1 MNLKEFYEVS
11 GGDYEATV
19 QRIRNED
26 MLKKFVMKYAAD
38 PSYSNLTAAVAD
50 KDWETAFRS
59 VHTIKGIAQ
68 NLGFDRLQAAAELL
82 TEDLRG
88 PSELSSEKLLEDVS
102 VCHAEIIDAIKALA
116 D

>member
-1 MNLKEFYEVS
+1 MNLKEFYEAS
-11 GGDYEATV
+11 GGDYEDAV

-38 PSYSNLTAAVAD
+38 PSYSNLTAAVA
-50 KDWETAFRS
+50 EN
-59 VHTIKGIAQ
+59 TIKGIAQ

-102 VCHAEIIDAIKALA
+102 VCHAEIIDAIKALE

>member
-1 MNLKEFYEVS
+1 MNLKEFYDTT

-19 QRIRNED
+19 QRLQNEEF
-26 MLKKFVMKYAAD
+26 LKQFVIKYAAD
-38 PSYSNLTAAVAD
+38 PSYSNLMAA
-50 KDWETAFRS
+50 DWETAFRS
-59 VHTIKGIAQ
+59 AHTIKGIAQ

-102 VCHAEIIDAIKALA
+102 VCHAEIIDAIKALE

>member
-1 MNLKEFYEVS
+1 MNLKEFYEAS
-11 GGDYEATV
+11 GGDYEDAV

-38 PSYSNLTAAVAD
+38 PSYSNLT
-50 KDWETAFRS
+50 DWETAFRS

-68 NLGFDRLQAAAELL
+68 NLGFARLQAAAELL

-102 VCHAEIIDAIKALA
+102 VCHAEIIDAIKALE

>member
-11 GGDYEATV
+11 GGDYEDAV

-38 PSYSNLTAAVAD
+38 PSYSNLIAAVAD

-68 NLGFDRLQAAAELL
+68 NLGFARLQAAAELL

-88 PSELSSEKLLEDVS
+88 PSELSSEKLLGDVS
-102 VCHAEIIDAIKALA
+102 VCHAEIIDAIKALE